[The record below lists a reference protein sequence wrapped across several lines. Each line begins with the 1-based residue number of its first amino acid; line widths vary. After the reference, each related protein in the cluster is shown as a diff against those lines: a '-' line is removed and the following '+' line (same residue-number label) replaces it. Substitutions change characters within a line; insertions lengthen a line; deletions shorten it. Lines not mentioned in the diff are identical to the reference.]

1 MSQNARLVLWPT
13 PIAPAASPAARDA
26 FEQQVISELL
36 MLRGPGSLH
45 GTIATVQRAFLKSG
59 LICIG
64 PGNLSHYDALCG

>member
-13 PIAPAASPAARDA
+13 PIAPAASAAARDA

-36 MLRGPGSLH
+36 MLRGPGSL
-45 GTIATVQRAFLKSG
+45 TIATVQRAFLKSG
-59 LICIG
+59 PICIG